1 MLRIAIAVRLDLAI
15 AICMAT
21 LNGAEIYR
29 LYGREIVTRHR
40 VESVKVSGGLAVP
53 DVARD
58 LLEIAVL
65 ERHHATGRI
74 GLGFLHGLGLKRGG
88 GHQRF
93 EPGSS
98 G

>member
-15 AICMAT
+15 AICMAK
-21 LNGAEIYR
+21 LNGAENYR
-29 LYGREIVTRHR
+29 LHEREIVTRHR

-58 LLEIAVL
+58 LLKIAVV
-65 ERHHATGRI
+65 ERHHATGRL

-93 EPGSS
+93 VAGSS

>member
-1 MLRIAIAVRLDLAI
+1 MLRVAIAVRLDLVI

-21 LNGAEIYR
+21 LNGAENYR
-29 LYGREIVTRHR
+29 LYEREIVTRHR
-40 VESVKVSGGLAVP
+40 GESVKVSGGLAVA

-58 LLEIAVL
+58 LLKIAVL

-93 EPGSS
+93 EAGFS